1 MGFEPMNRG
10 FADLYNRPLCQGATP
25 LYVVISLIFSS
36 LFQKNFAIK
45 IRIAIVNS
53 VLVFKE
59 KMLLTYKSA
68 FASLLASYFQLAK
81 EDLLPL
87 IQMAPDNI
95 KGDLAFP
102 CFQFAKSLGKA
113 PNVIANEVFA
123 FLQKKNQTSSLFSEF
138 YAVGPYVNVSF
149 NTQVLAPEVLQ
160 QIKKEKN

>member
-10 FADLYNRPLCQGATP
+10 FADLYNRPLCQGATL
-25 LYVVISLIFSS
+25 LYVAISFIFSS

-45 IRIAIVNS
+45 IRIAIVSS

-68 FASLLASYFQLAK
+68 FASLLASYFQVS
-81 EDLLPL
+81 EQELLPL

-102 CFQFAKSLGKA
+102 CFQFTKSLGKA
-113 PNVIANEVFA
+113 PNVIASEVLA
-123 FLQKKNQTSSLFSEF
+123 FLQEKVQTSSHFSEF
-138 YAVGPYVNVSF
+138 YAV
-149 NTQVLAPEVLQ
+149 
-160 QIKKEKN
+160 

>member
-45 IRIAIVNS
+45 IRIAIVSS

-68 FASLLASYFQLAK
+68 FASLLASYFQVSKK
-81 EDLLPL
+81 EFLPL
-87 IQMAPDNI
+87 IQMAPDNV

-113 PNVIANEVFA
+113 PNVIASEVLA
-123 FLQKKNQTSSLFSEF
+123 FLQEKVQTSSHFSEF
-138 YAVGPYVNVSF
+138 YAV
-149 NTQVLAPEVLQ
+149 
-160 QIKKEKN
+160 

>member
-10 FADLYNRPLCQGATP
+10 FADLYNRPLCQGATL
-25 LYVVISLIFSS
+25 LYVAISFIFSS

-45 IRIAIVNS
+45 IRIAIVSS

-68 FASLLASYFQLAK
+68 FASLLASYFQVS
-81 EDLLPL
+81 EEELLPL
-87 IQMAPDNI
+87 IQMAPDNV

-113 PNVIANEVFA
+113 PNVIAREVFA
-123 FLQKKNQTSSLFSEF
+123 FLQEKNQTSSLFSEF
-138 YAVGPYVNVSF
+138 YSV
-149 NTQVLAPEVLQ
+149 
-160 QIKKEKN
+160 